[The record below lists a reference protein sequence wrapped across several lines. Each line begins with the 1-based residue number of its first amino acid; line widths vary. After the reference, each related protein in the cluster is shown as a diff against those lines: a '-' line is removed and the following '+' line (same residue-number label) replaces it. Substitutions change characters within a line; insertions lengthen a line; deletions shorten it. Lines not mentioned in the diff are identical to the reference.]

1 MATHLGRGGTRNR
14 KRKREDEGIALD
26 VSAPDSSLATTL
38 VRRPYNIVTEIH
50 KAREGY
56 RISSVVESGAPIWTS
71 SDGHSCDHVV
81 VIVGENRAPTHL
93 ILYLTD
99 GGFKQDCLYYEKRRE
114 WVGIQE
120 EDFYGKFHAMV
131 IMKLLALSISFDTR
145 KKYNPK
151 ILYVNKSSK
160 FPFAVYAPNSIC
172 RIKSV
177 KNGTVIWNAGAN
189 DQGCIYASFY
199 PRDTPTLA
207 YLVIHSLGE
216 LKGLYY
222 SKMSGSWKSVDKN
235 EYLEDLAKAG
245 FDRSK
250 FSNRIT
256 LDISSVDNDLVYTYR
271 YNVHENITYM
281 YTTLPGFSLERI
293 VDGVA
298 TIWKAKDTERCTYI
312 NVFAKKTGYL
322 GLFMFTTDST
332 SCRKSLYFRKVGKE
346 WKKVDRNGYYHILV
360 NDDSSRYTH
369 QGDGKIIMSSF
380 KNRQGLRIA
389 TYASRVE
396 NAKGDF
402 ILVHGF
408 RSSFMSEFG
417 MFDMDWNLERFEYP
431 SIPYVD
437 GIFINHWDHLYQT
450 SSSIARYKHLFNYT
464 SLDGL
469 DALEVLPEYIYNNS
483 FIEALNRLGYNVYA
497 MDLQSQGL
505 SGSISD
511 LRCYVNNFKDHV
523 YDLMQFIS
531 IVKRGK
537 FGDPNEQWDEEAVY
551 ENIPTNT
558 KTFLLAHSMGGN
570 IAVQAVQEFNKHA
583 KEGAKLI
590 DGLVGLSAM
599 LNLDHHLNTPARRL
613 LMKFSKL
620 LEWLVPKTFNPC
632 ENIENYGESFDFI
645 MRFMNPFHYSGKCA
659 IKPYI
664 SLFTA
669 CDDVNREDNM
679 VNYPKDLPT
688 LFVHTRDDYVCGVQ
702 GPRDMMTRH
711 LKGSKTAKLVELE
724 GTCHYLNAYQSISSV
739 MPHIDRWL
747 EELSTKPSLSGNEV
761 STSGELRNQYY
772 GDFEHLRV
780 ALMQ

>member
-14 KRKREDEGIALD
+14 KRKREDGGVALD

-56 RISSVVESGAPIWTS
+56 RISSVVEDGAPIWTS

-99 GGFKQDCLYYEKRRE
+99 GGFKQDCLYYEKRKK
-114 WVGIQE
+114 WVRIQE
-120 EDFYGKFHAMV
+120 EDFYSKFHAMV

-172 RIKSV
+172 RIERV
-177 KNGTVIWNAGAN
+177 NCEGYTIWIASAN
-189 DQGCIYASFY
+189 DERCLYISLY

-235 EYLEDLAKAG
+235 GYLEDLAKAG
-245 FDRSK
+245 FDRSN
-250 FSNRIT
+250 FSNKIT
-256 LDISSVDNDLVYTYR
+256 LDISNVDNDLVYTYR

-281 YTTLPGFSLERI
+281 YTTLPGYSLDRI
-293 VDGVA
+293 VEGA
-298 TIWKAKDTERCTYI
+298 TIIWKAKDTERCTYI
-312 NVFAKKTGYL
+312 NAIAKKTGYL
-322 GLFMFTTDST
+322 GLFMFTTDPT
-332 SCRKSLYFRKVGKE
+332 GRRKSLYFRKVGKE
-346 WKKVDRNGYYHILV
+346 WKQVDRNGYYHILV

-369 QGDGKIIMSSF
+369 QGDGRIIMSSF

-396 NAKGDF
+396 NAKGDV
-402 ILVHGF
+402 ILIHGF
-408 RSSFMSEFG
+408 RSFFMSEFC
-417 MFDMDWNLERFEYP
+417 MLDMEWNLERFEYP

-469 DALEVLPEYIYNNS
+469 NGLDVLPEYIYKYS
-483 FIEALNRLGYNVYA
+483 FVEAINRLGYNVYGY
-497 MDLQSQGL
+497 DHQSQGL
-505 SGSISD
+505 SEAISD

-523 YDLMQFIS
+523 HDILQFIS

-537 FGDPNEQWDEEAVY
+537 FGDPTQTYDETIIF
-551 ENIPTNT
+551 ENTPTGK
-558 KTFLLAHSMGGN
+558 KTFLLGFSMGGN
-570 IAVQAVQEFNKHA
+570 IAVQAVQEFHKHA
-583 KEGAKLI
+583 KEGARLI
-590 DGLVGLSAM
+590 DGLICTSAM
-599 LNLDHHLNTPARRL
+599 LNLDHHLNTPVKRL
-613 LMKFSKL
+613 FRKLSKI
-620 LEWLVPKTFNPC
+620 LEWIVPKTFNPC

-645 MRFMNPFHYSGKCA
+645 MRFMDPFHYSGKCT

-664 SLFTA
+664 SLFNA
-669 CDDVNREDNM
+669 CDDVNREDNV

-688 LFVHTRDDYVCGVQ
+688 LFVHTTRDYLCGVQ
-702 GPRDMMTRH
+702 GPRDMMARH
-711 LKGSKTAKLVELE
+711 LRGRIMAKLVELH
-724 GTCHYLNAYQSISSV
+724 GSCHYLNAYQSVSSV
-739 MPHIDRWL
+739 MPHIDKWL

-761 STSGELRNQYY
+761 STSGEL
-772 GDFEHLRV
+772 
-780 ALMQ
+780 